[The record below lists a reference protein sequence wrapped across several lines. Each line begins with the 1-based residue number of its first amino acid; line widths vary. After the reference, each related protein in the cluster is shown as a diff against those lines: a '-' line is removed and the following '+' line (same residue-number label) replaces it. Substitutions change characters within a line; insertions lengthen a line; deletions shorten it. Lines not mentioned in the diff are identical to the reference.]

1 MELKFD
7 EKGLIPAIVQDHY
20 TKQVLTLAYMNAETL
35 ALTIAEGRTVFWSRS
50 RQEIWRKG
58 ETSGNVQRVVSIT
71 ADCDADALVVEVV
84 KDGPACHTGAE
95 SCFFNEVYVSPELK
109 QFSWQGLYNLIKG
122 RKDTP
127 TEGSYTTYLFEKGK
141 EKILK
146 KVGEECTEV
155 IIAGEKEDKAETV
168 YEILSLIHRCGHH
181 RRGCDPGAG
190 KAPCHRPQGQ
200 AGKDAVRSLWQ
211 ITENPAY
218 IATLPCV
225 TARTPCRRWRVPPVR
240 RG

>member
-1 MELKFD
+1 MENLKLKFD

-58 ETSGNVQRVVSIT
+58 ETSGNVQQVVSIT

-95 SCFFNEVYVSPELK
+95 SCFFQPVYVSEELK
-109 QFSWQGLYNLIKG
+109 QFTYEGLYELIKG
-122 RKDTP
+122 RKTAP
-127 TEGSYTTYLFEKGK
+127 KEGSYTTYLFDKGL

-155 IIAGEKEDKAETV
+155 IIAGGKRDKEETV
-168 YEILSLIHRCGHH
+168 FEISDLCYHVMVLMVELGISVE
-181 RRGCDPGAG
+181 D
-190 KAPCHRPQGQ
+190 
-200 AGKDAVRSLWQ
+200 
-211 ITENPAY
+211 ITRE
-218 IATLPCV
+218 LEKRHV
-225 TARTPCRRWRVPPVR
+225 VDHKVKQERMQ
-240 RG
+240 

>member
-1 MELKFD
+1 MEQNDISSRIVFADRGKVNVEKGVEFAPKFD
-7 EKGLIPAIVQDHY
+7 QNGLIPALAMDHI
-20 TKQVLTLAYMNAETL
+20 THEPLMLAYMNAESLRMTMEL
-35 ALTIAEGRTVFWSRS
+35 GEAVYYSRS

-168 YEILSLIHRCGHH
+168 YEISDLAYHVLVLMVS
-181 RRGCDPGAG
+181 AG
-190 KAPCHRPQGQ
+190 
-200 AGKDAVRSLWQ
+200 
-211 ITENPAY
+211 ITVED
-218 IATLPCV
+218 V
-225 TARTPCRRWRVPPVR
+225 TRELEKRHVIDHKVKQERMQ
-240 RG
+240 